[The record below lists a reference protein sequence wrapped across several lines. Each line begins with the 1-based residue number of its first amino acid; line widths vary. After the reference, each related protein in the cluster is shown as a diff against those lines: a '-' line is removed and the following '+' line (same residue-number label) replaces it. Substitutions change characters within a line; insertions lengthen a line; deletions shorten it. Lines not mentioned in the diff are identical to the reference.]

1 VAFPVVRPLRPD
13 AHAHADLT
21 APRAVRALRC
31 TLTRSLTGASALSP
45 HSDWNKFPAAW
56 FGGNATNFESDEQL
70 AEIGKYSLAILGWQ
84 HLISATNWTASV
96 YAQIEQARLL
106 KAKFPQLPVYV
117 YTGFGNADGYN
128 NHTWEVMRGASD
140 GCPANQPC
148 RVTPSPYT
156 DWFLQAGKTPVYS
169 MSACEQMGLGYS
181 HPPTD
186 KCWNPI
192 WNVANPD
199 VIITLHPAP
208 PAAYTV
214 PLLTICNRGQVRD
227 FYVDKVIAP
236 LASSK
241 HIDGVSPAKPSLL
254 CVLCGS
260 PVEKVD
266 ISCLPLIP
274 LPALFHQSV
283 LLPHA
288 GAGLLRLLQLRV
300 RHAQPVEP
308 QRAQHPELLPR
319 PWRGG
324 VRGAAGRRARHG
336 GTHRQGPQR
345 AGKNALRAL
354 ESTFPAHTWPP
365 LFLPPPP
372 PLPLLGWGSRT
383 LTDSRPASLV
393 ETPTQ
398 RPGQGAHVLQPC
410 VLRQRP
416 QARADLVGRVGIR
429 V

>member
-1 VAFPVVRPLRPD
+1 MAFPVVRPLRPD

-274 LPALFHQSV
+274 PPRTVSPISPAASRWSRSSSTASTSRTTCPTRGTATRSTSRTAPMAV
-283 LLPHA
+283 A
-288 GAGLLRLLQLRV
+288 GWGARRCWPARSTW
-300 RHAQPVEP
+300 RHAP
-308 QRAQHPELLPR
+308 PR
-319 PWRGG
+319 PST
-324 VRGAAGRRARHG
+324 RR
-336 GTHRQGPQR
+336 
-345 AGKNALRAL
+345 
-354 ESTFPAHTWPP
+354 
-365 LFLPPPP
+365 
-372 PLPLLGWGSRT
+372 
-383 LTDSRPASLV
+383 
-393 ETPTQ
+393 
-398 RPGQGAHVLQPC
+398 
-410 VLRQRP
+410 
-416 QARADLVGRVGIR
+416 
-429 V
+429 